1 MTTGR
6 HRSGNDERRLLSV
19 QVGSLKERIATAMG
33 DTSTG
38 LAASLA
44 MEYLKL
50 TNSAIGALGDD
61 KRLLREVILL
71 RSEATLYPKRVP
83 KEEDPTLQLKWLGD
97 GVSKLETLVRAA
109 DEQVGTHREAGGMPV
124 VAGTANNGLLTSKQ
138 IWEKIEQDFGV
149 SKRAFG
155 KRINFVTDK
164 FKRRLIFRD
173 IEHSFQLTILG
184 VSKPALV
191 LAGGVIEELLRTPN
205 KMN

>member
-1 MTTGR
+1 
-6 HRSGNDERRLLSV
+6 
-19 QVGSLKERIATAMG
+19 MG